1 MYNINMVHTAQI
13 FEQKGEHMKRLSRK
27 IAAMAAA
34 AVSMG
39 AMSIT
44 TIAEY
49 LPGQV
54 KPPTDFFTFSDETGK
69 YLCYRNAFGTYTI
82 GSEVDSYTLY
92 PQIDW
97 YDGDWHYSEEWDN
110 ANTYERKYNIIGDKV
125 SDIAGCLRITHNKG
139 ASFNGESA
147 LPNKIRVRYV
157 TELKAKGSDEL
168 TVEISEWSE
177 EIMLSELKDVDLDNC
192 TIPAPSIHSIS
203 RIGAGN
209 YKIGIEGT
217 EGFYMLYGLPNYRL
231 VMYIEAKTSGSDWT
245 NIMSTMVFSPMEDIT
260 IAIPE
265 GIGLNVDEE
274 PALRCK
280 YGIEY
285 NGETI
290 YSEWSNVGNSSTLV
304 EDADFVSNGDVE
316 FIPSERVFEETR
328 NEQLIEETPKEQ
340 SKDKISIKKIIIEIA
355 AGTVAAIAAIAGLNA
370 YQKKRKK

>member
-1 MYNINMVHTAQI
+1 M
-13 FEQKGEHMKRLSRK
+13 RSLSRK
-27 IAAMAAA
+27 IAAIVAAA
-34 AVSMG
+34 MCIGV
-39 AMSIT
+39 MSVT
-44 TIAEY
+44 ASAEY

-54 KPPTDFFTFSDETGK
+54 KPPTDFFTFSDETGE

-82 GSEVDSYTLY
+82 GSEVDNYTLY

-110 ANTYERKYNIIGDKV
+110 ANTYERKYDIVGDKI
-125 SDIAGCLRITHNKG
+125 SDIAGCLRIANDTG
-139 ASFNGESA
+139 ASFNGESS

-157 TELKAKGSDEL
+157 AELKTKGSDEL
-168 TVEISEWSE
+168 TIETSEWSE
-177 EIMLSELKDVDLDNC
+177 EIMLSEIERVGLDNC
-192 TIPAPSIHSIS
+192 TIPAPSIHSIDK
-203 RIGAGN
+203 IGTGN
-209 YKIGIEGT
+209 YKIGVEGA

-231 VMYIEAKTSGSDWT
+231 VMYVEAKTIGSDWT
-245 NIMSTMVFSPMEDIT
+245 NIMSTMVFSPTEDIT

-265 GIGLNVDEE
+265 GIGLAVDEE

-285 NGETI
+285 KGETI

-316 FIPSERVFEETR
+316 FIPSERVFEKIT

-370 YQKKRKK
+370 YQKKKKK